1 MIIDC
6 HAHLVPPSLLEDIKS
21 QAAKF
26 PSVRLIEDGA
36 SLGFSFAGGKP
47 TRPVSKPLSDLPG
60 RLKWMDEQ
68 KIERQVVAGWLDMY
82 GNDLPAAGRRRAGR
96 ASSTSI
102 WLQAAK
108 ARAALHPARHRAD
121 SRTASSPPRCCA
133 KRMPPASRAS

>member
-82 GNDLPAAGRRRAGR
+82 GNELPAAEGAAWSRLINKHLA
-96 ASSTSI
+96 
-102 WLQAAK
+102 QAAK
-108 ARAALHPARHRAD
+108 AE
-121 SRTASSPPRCCA
+121 PRFIPLA
-133 KRMPPASRAS
+133 TVPT